1 MNSFTKKLT
10 LQTLTILSLVFLI
23 HIGTLNGLKFPMFE
37 NKIILAYVVNVLLAI
52 GIVGFLY
59 SIREKQKNNLGFIF
73 MAGSFLK
80 FLLFFLLFY
89 PSFKADGD
97 MSRLE
102 FASFFVPYMICLVLE
117 TVSLSK
123 MLKKLY

>member
-1 MNSFTKKLT
+1 MDSFIKRFI
-10 LQTLTILSLVFLI
+10 LQITGILFIVFLI
-23 HIGTLNGLKFPMFE
+23 HIGTLDGLKLPMFE
-37 NKIILAYVVNVLLAI
+37 NKIILAYIVNLLLAI
-52 GIVGFLY
+52 GIVVFLY

-102 FASFFVPYMICLVLE
+102 FASFFVPYLICLVFE